1 MKTVKLNA
9 FDNPFVYGVDNK
21 EYLVFNIDNEN
32 QTLKFQSLIGDL
44 KVKTANILF
53 KANSLPAK
61 MYEMVVD
68 DDILTFTLPS
78 VLTGYNSSMY
88 VYLLLNYSDDLSTSD
103 LYTFKLVDKGS
114 STFNFEISSI
124 CESNI
129 STIVS
134 EEIKNAGIA
143 KSILDTVSNYEFDKL
158 QHAQQSLSLVENA
171 FASTLE
177 KRIDLFNSAYDKAN
191 ETKSNTTGDINDS
204 DIDIPS
210 SNTDSDLKDYVEN
223 VKKQMAERL
232 KDVTAVSEQIQ
243 DEMTQEK
250 QSFLG
255 ASLIFQQDLKQERDI
270 ISAYGES
277 TRQHMDQEFNE
288 VKDYADKVFADF
300 SKEIPDLDASIKQV
314 NDKIVATDNKVGT
327 LNTKVTTVENEITE
341 LEKMHDE
348 VTQTI
353 NDGKPVNLYSNSL
366 DFPQGDFDYDSA
378 PNLLPTLDYSK
389 LSRSYDVLSP
399 PLPYIKDYGDYFVLD
414 ANDASAVGTS
424 RNCFVPFVT
433 RLTKGK
439 TYTLSVSMMFDDEFA
454 DSKGYSSSP
463 LNYTIYTNNPA
474 GSFAPGGINPS
485 ADMRNQ
491 WKRVSKVFTM
501 PSDQKDGD
509 YIYLQLWQDAKVKGK
524 LYVRYDIMIQ
534 EGDQTS
540 SQAPA
545 NQMPKITTD
554 DYMLSQSNLTK
565 TDEEGNITSFDNLPT
580 SDGSRNIYVR
590 NLEGTKKLIPLLAD
604 KKQYTMS
611 VEMWAEKE
619 VTPNIRYRVNDSN
632 NTPKFLLDIYKT
644 TIPAK
649 QWTELS
655 VTGTINLPSNR
666 NIADK
671 SVAFPIN
678 SSAYEIYKGNMEE
691 ELVIG
696 QTYTITLKGT
706 KPASQTFTAYNY
718 WNVNL
723 GDLKPVEGLANVWS
737 LTFTPTKLEPGLPK
751 DLRIFQMPKA
761 TIGACQ
767 IDWLK
772 IEKGETYTPDYPDH
786 WLHIA
791 IPQAYEGII
800 KIKNDSIKIQE
811 GAKTTKSSWKPNLL
825 DAPYYLGKH
834 AVNKN
839 LADPNVVFPIK
850 TNQYSI
856 YGKSIQENWQAGMS
870 YTLTLKGTKP
880 SSQQWAPYLN
890 GGTINKD
897 SLRPVEGLVDVYS
910 TTFTVTQSDIDKGA
924 VKTLQIYQYPSSTV
938 GNVTIEWIKLEKS
951 DYRTPPIEAYKYK
964 GVSLRN
970 TVDPKAFDWQEQTV
984 ADVSKLK
991 EQVNTLTPKVDNSQ
1005 LFKLTKDD
1013 GNTIKVDYMSP
1024 KPTSFLALAK
1034 NTGFYSISTAEA
1046 KLMSDYNELPPLLQN
1061 TFLFINN
1068 YPPRDGF
1075 IIQEI
1080 TGGEISTQLVHKYYR
1095 RIEPDGTYKNWNKVI
1110 TDKDVSKMK
1119 TLYSNCIDF
1128 GKYDYS
1134 GNPNL
1139 MNNISI
1145 NDISTDWKSE
1155 VKPIEGLVKDN
1166 GDSFV
1171 IDLSKTNNGVTL
1183 YLNNLAR
1190 PIEGKRYTWT
1200 IEAKSEENITS
1211 GIAIRPVLENSLGT
1225 LDAYSPG
1232 IIGALTT
1239 SFVKYKQTYTTT
1251 KAMQDSNIQAIQ
1263 LYFPSSLARTK
1274 ITIKYSIKWEEGN
1287 DSTPYQPNL
1296 LQDPYNIS
1304 ANDVNK
1310 NLVDTRVYSNSNYL
1324 IGSFPIN
1331 TPLSN
1336 GDKVTFTLKGTKL
1349 STKQFG
1355 FYVQTATG
1363 AGTEFQ
1369 GYLVP
1374 IEGLANTWS
1383 WTGNL
1388 TIAQTT
1394 TSTAKVVVY
1403 QLPPTSQVADGP
1415 ATIDWAKLE
1424 KGETFTP
1431 NIERFEYKGISSIET
1446 SPNNYYWSAEPFNRS
1461 IYSNSVDFG
1470 NWDYT
1475 GNPNIS
1481 LPLNSTSFSSG
1492 TGGTV
1497 SDDGDQIVFTLDGTK
1512 LTKYKV
1518 DTQTPLIHGKTYT
1531 ISCEILLESDF
1542 VGDPSNIR
1550 LQHSFLP
1557 GGTIVLLTTTVPSN
1571 TLSVWQ
1577 KLQGTATINY
1587 GSGKPKQWYSV
1598 FTNIGSNTITGHIR
1612 LRNVKIEEARTATPY
1627 QPNLLV
1633 APYYL
1638 SKVALGEN
1646 IADPKKVFPVSSTGS
1661 EIYSGT
1667 MTEPFIVGQT
1677 YTVTL
1682 EGTKPEHKNFRLFNP
1697 GIASYGN
1704 FLPVEGLVNVWSL
1717 TFTVGQVASNPNIAS
1732 ITQDPT
1738 DSPGSCQIN
1747 WVKIEKS
1754 SVATPNIKEYKYKGF
1769 SVKPSN
1775 NPNDYE
1781 WSIDRQY
1788 GEKRLD
1794 KMVNTTDPQSIDG
1807 TKNFL
1812 QVPTVKGNNVLFDEK
1827 PLPYEGWYTYG
1838 EVLTNLP
1845 DKAKLRVGPVVAT
1858 IGKQYNRLMK
1868 DDPLQWNASRY
1879 EATVLRD
1886 CTVLIEGFARMQY
1899 GSGSSGQYGYL
1910 VYYRDSAQTQE
1921 IGYVGGTGGS
1931 VPNAGGTGDKLQWK
1945 QGTPFSR
1952 IMELH
1957 KGEVFNITF
1966 STSSGAKVDFAEV
1979 QTLHVMEIDP
1989 L

>member
-1 MKTVKLNA
+1 
-9 FDNPFVYGVDNK
+9 
-21 EYLVFNIDNEN
+21 
-32 QTLKFQSLIGDL
+32 
-44 KVKTANILF
+44 
-53 KANSLPAK
+53 
-61 MYEMVVD
+61 
-68 DDILTFTLPS
+68 
-78 VLTGYNSSMY
+78 
-88 VYLLLNYSDDLSTSD
+88 
-103 LYTFKLVDKGS
+103 
-114 STFNFEISSI
+114 
-124 CESNI
+124 
-129 STIVS
+129 
-134 EEIKNAGIA
+134 
-143 KSILDTVSNYEFDKL
+143 
-158 QHAQQSLSLVENA
+158 
-171 FASTLE
+171 
-177 KRIDLFNSAYDKAN
+177 
-191 ETKSNTTGDINDS
+191 
-204 DIDIPS
+204 
-210 SNTDSDLKDYVEN
+210 
-223 VKKQMAERL
+223 
-232 KDVTAVSEQIQ
+232 
-243 DEMTQEK
+243 
-250 QSFLG
+250 
-255 ASLIFQQDLKQERDI
+255 
-270 ISAYGES
+270 
-277 TRQHMDQEFNE
+277 
-288 VKDYADKVFADF
+288 
-300 SKEIPDLDASIKQV
+300 
-314 NDKIVATDNKVGT
+314 
-327 LNTKVTTVENEITE
+327 
-341 LEKMHDE
+341 
-348 VTQTI
+348 
-353 NDGKPVNLYSNSL
+353 
-366 DFPQGDFDYDSA
+366 
-378 PNLLPTLDYSK
+378 
-389 LSRSYDVLSP
+389 
-399 PLPYIKDYGDYFVLD
+399 
-414 ANDASAVGTS
+414 
-424 RNCFVPFVT
+424 
-433 RLTKGK
+433 
-439 TYTLSVSMMFDDEFA
+439 
-454 DSKGYSSSP
+454 
-463 LNYTIYTNNPA
+463 
-474 GSFAPGGINPS
+474 
-485 ADMRNQ
+485 
-491 WKRVSKVFTM
+491 
-501 PSDQKDGD
+501 
-509 YIYLQLWQDAKVKGK
+509 
-524 LYVRYDIMIQ
+524 MIQ

-554 DYMLSQSNLTK
+554 DYMFSYQNVTK
-565 TDEEGNITSFDNLPT
+565 TEEEGNITNFNNLPT
-580 SDGSRNIYVR
+580 NEPIHNIYVR
-590 NLEGTKKLIPLLAD
+590 NTYDTKKLIPLLAD

-825 DAPYYLGKH
+825 DAPYYLGKRE
-834 AVNKN
+834 VNKN
-839 LADPNVVFPIK
+839 IANPDVSFPI
-850 TNQYSI
+850 NSSEYLI
-856 YGKSIQENWQAGMS
+856 YKANIEEAFVVGQT
-870 YTLTLKGTKP
+870 YTITLKGKKP
-880 SSQQWAPYLN
+880 SGQTFMVYNDGQ
-890 GGTINKD
+890 GTTNYGNLK
-897 SLRPVEGLVDVYS
+897 PVEGLSDTWS
-910 TTFTVTQSDIDKGA
+910 LTFTPNYV
-924 VKTLQIYQYPSSTV
+924 SSNVPKELRIFQFPRETV
-938 GNVTIEWIKLEKS
+938 GACQIDWIKIEKG

-970 TVDPKAFDWQEQTV
+970 TVDPKAFDWQEQTL

-1046 KLMSDYNELPPLLQN
+1046 KLMSDYNELPSLLQN

-1095 RIEPDGTYKNWNKVI
+1095 RIETDGTYKNWNKVI
-1110 TDKDVSKMK
+1110 TNKDVSKMK
-1119 TLYSNCIDF
+1119 TLYSNSTDF
-1128 GKYDYS
+1128 GDYDYS

-1139 MNNISI
+1139 FPTVTLRDLSGEFTGMSVPTNV
-1145 NDISTDWKSE
+1145 TDG
-1155 VKPIEGLVKDN
+1155 EGY
-1166 GDSFV
+1166 FV
-1171 IDLSKTNNGVTL
+1171 IDVTQL
-1183 YLNNLAR
+1183 TGNKGYYFLNIPR
-1190 PIEGKRYTWT
+1190 GKVGERYTYSV
-1200 IEAKSEENITS
+1200 EARADVNTQ
-1211 GIAIRPVLENSLGT
+1211 GIAIRPVYHNGTALDVLTPSYVGSLT
-1225 LDAYSPG
+1225 TNFTRYNMTTN
-1232 IIGALTT
+1232 ALTDVQVN
-1239 SFVKYKQTYTTT
+1239 SAIQAFQVYIVPANCVAKKIYVKY
-1251 KAMQDSNIQAIQ
+1251 NIKLEKGVTA
-1263 LYFPSSLARTK
+1263 
-1274 ITIKYSIKWEEGN
+1274 
-1287 DSTPYQPNL
+1287 TPYQPNL

-1331 TPLSN
+1331 TPLGN

-1349 STKQFG
+1349 ATKQFG

-1394 TSTAKVVVY
+1394 TSTAKVVIY

-1446 SPNNYYWSAEPFNRS
+1446 SPNNYYWSSEPFNRS

-1518 DTQTPLIHGKTYT
+1518 GTQTPLVHGKTYT

-1557 GGTIVLLTTTVPSN
+1557 GGTIVLQTTTIPSN

-1587 GSGKPKQWYSV
+1587 GSGKPSQWYSV
-1598 FTNIGSNTITGHIR
+1598 FTNIASNTITGHIR

-1682 EGTKPEHKNFRLFNP
+1682 EGTKPGDKNFRLFNP

-1717 TFTVGQVASNPNIAS
+1717 TFTVGQVSSNPNIAS
-1732 ITQDPT
+1732 INQDPT
-1738 DSPGSCQIN
+1738 DNPGSCQIN

-1754 SVATPNIKEYKYKGF
+1754 SVATPNIKEYKYRGF
-1769 SVKPSN
+1769 AVKPSN

-1827 PLPYEGWYTYG
+1827 LLPYEGWYTNG

-1858 IGKQYNRLMK
+1858 IGKQYNRSMK
-1868 DDPLQWNASRY
+1868 DDPLQWNSSRF

-1899 GSGSSGQYGYL
+1899 GSGTSGYYGYL

-1931 VPNAGGTGDKLQWK
+1931 VQNAGGNGDKLQWK

-1952 IMELH
+1952 IIELH
-1957 KGEVFNITF
+1957 QGDVFNITF

-1979 QTLHVMEIDP
+1979 QTLHVMEIEP

>member
-21 EYLVFNIDNEN
+21 EYLVFNIDNET

-88 VYLLLNYSDDLSTSD
+88 VYLLLNYSDDLSISD
-103 LYTFKLVDKGS
+103 LYTFKLADKGS

-134 EEIKNAGIA
+134 EEIKNEGIA
-143 KSILDTVSNYEFDKL
+143 KSVLDTVSNYEFDKL

-171 FASTLE
+171 FSSTLE
-177 KRIDLFNSAYDKAN
+177 KRIDLFNSAYDKAI
-191 ETKSNTTGDINDS
+191 ETESNTTGDINDS
-204 DIDIPS
+204 DIDIPG
-210 SNTDSDLKDYVEN
+210 SNADSDLRDYVEN
-223 VKKQMAERL
+223 VKNQMAERL
-232 KDVTAVSEQIQ
+232 KDVTAVSEQIK
-243 DEMTQEK
+243 DEMNQEK

-300 SKEIPDLDASIKQV
+300 SKELPDLDASIKQV

-327 LNTKVTTVENEITE
+327 LNTKVTNVETEITE

-353 NDGKPVNLYSNSL
+353 NNGKPINLYSNSL

-378 PNLLPTLDYSK
+378 PNLLKTVTRDNWSNWISSVTTPNSYVKVFDDYII
-389 LSRSYDVLSP
+389 V
-399 PLPYIKDYGDYFVLD
+399 D
-414 ANDASAVGTS
+414 ATDPSAVDVG
-424 RNCFVPFVT
+424 RNVYIPNIS

-439 TYTLSVSMMFDDEFA
+439 QYTLSVTMMVDNDFDA
-454 DSKGYSSSP
+454 GVDSY
-463 LNYTIYTNNPA
+463 NQTAVHYTVQSNGTPERPMIIRPNKT
-474 GSFAPGGINPS
+474 
-485 ADMRNQ
+485 MVNQ
-491 WKRVSKVFTM
+491 WQRVSVKFTV
-501 PSDQKDGD
+501 PTSIKDGD
-509 YIYLQLWQDAKVKGK
+509 FCFLHFYEGSKVTGKWYI
-524 LYVRYDIMIQ
+524 RNDIMIQ
-534 EGDQTS
+534 EGDQTQN
-540 SQAPA
+540 QAPA
-545 NQMPKITTD
+545 NQMPKIITD
-554 DYMLSQSNLTK
+554 DYIFSDPTNVTK
-565 TDEEGNITSFDNLPT
+565 IPEEGNITSFNMLPT
-580 SDGSRNIYVR
+580 SQNSRSVYLR
-590 NLEGTKKLIPLLAD
+590 NDYGTKPLIPLLSD
-604 KKQYTMS
+604 KKQYTLS
-611 VEMWAEKE
+611 AEIWLEKE
-619 VTPNIRYRVNDSN
+619 VNAPVIYGVNDIN
-632 NTPKFLLDIYKT
+632 GTGKVIMVANTVNV
-644 TIPAK
+644 PAK
-649 QWTELS
+649 QWTKVS
-655 VTGTINLPSNR
+655 TTQTINLPSNP
-666 NIADK
+666 NIANPTK
-671 SVAFPIN
+671 TFPIKTRE
-678 SSAYEIYKGNMEE
+678 Y
-691 ELVIG
+691 LVYSGANTEPYIAG
-696 QTYTITLKGT
+696 QQYILTMKAT
-706 KPASQTFTAYNY
+706 KPVTQTF
-718 WNVNL
+718 NVFINE
-723 GDLKPVEGLANVWS
+723 GTIGFGSMTPVEGLTNVWQKK
-737 LTFTPTKLEPGLPK
+737 F
-751 DLRIFQMPKA
+751 
-761 TIGACQ
+761 TIGQNHIDAGVKDRITIYQVPNSSVGDVQ

-772 IEKGETYTPDYPDH
+772 IEKGDTYTPDYPAH
-786 WLHIA
+786 WVQLNA
-791 IPQAYEGII
+791 PESYEGII

-811 GAKTTKSSWKPNLL
+811 GAKTTKPSWKPNLL

-834 AVNKN
+834 EVNKN
-839 LADPNVVFPIK
+839 IASTEVTFPIVSSSE
-850 TNQYSI
+850 TL
-856 YGKSIQENWQAGMS
+856 YGRSAMEDFIVGQTYVVTMKA
-870 YTLTLKGTKP
+870 TKP
-880 SSQQWAPYLN
+880 STQSMVCYLSEKQV
-890 GGTINKD
+890 GTFN
-897 SLRPVEGLVDVYS
+897 PVEGLTNVW
-910 TTFTVTQSDIDKGA
+910 TT
-924 VKTLQIYQYPSSTV
+924 
-938 GNVTIEWIKLEKS
+938 TIEINQLGNNKRAAYILQTPRTTLGACQIDWLKIEKG
-951 DYRTPPIEAYKYK
+951 DTRTPNIESYKYK

-970 TVDPKAFDWQEQTV
+970 TVDPRAFDWQEQTV
-984 ADVSKLK
+984 ADVSTLK
-991 EQVNTLTPKVDNSQ
+991 EKVNTLTPKVDNSQ

-1046 KLMSDYNELPPLLQN
+1046 KLMSDYNELPSLLQN

-1095 RIEPDGTYKNWNKVI
+1095 RIETDGTYKNWNKVI
-1110 TDKDVSKMK
+1110 TDKDVSKMN
-1119 TLYSNCIDF
+1119 TLYANCIDF
-1128 GKYDYS
+1128 GDYDYS

-1139 MNNISI
+1139 FPNVTLRDLSGEFTGMSVPTNV
-1145 NDISTDWKSE
+1145 T
-1155 VKPIEGLVKDN
+1155 EGD
-1166 GDSFV
+1166 GYFV
-1171 IDLSKTNNGVTL
+1171 IDVTQL
-1183 YLNNLAR
+1183 TGNKGYYFLNIPR
-1190 PIEGKRYTWT
+1190 GKVGERYTYSVEVKADVNT
-1200 IEAKSEENITS
+1200 Q
-1211 GIAIRPVLENSLGT
+1211 GIAIRPVYHNGTALDVLTPSYVGSLT
-1225 LDAYSPG
+1225 TNFTRYNMTTN
-1232 IIGALTT
+1232 ALTDVQVN
-1239 SFVKYKQTYTTT
+1239 SAIQAFQIYIVPANCVAKKIYVKY
-1251 KAMQDSNIQAIQ
+1251 NIKLEKGVTA
-1263 LYFPSSLARTK
+1263 
-1274 ITIKYSIKWEEGN
+1274 
-1287 DSTPYQPNL
+1287 TPYQPNL

-1336 GDKVTFTLKGTKL
+1336 GDKVTFTLKGTKIA
-1349 STKQFG
+1349 TKQFG

-1369 GYLVP
+1369 GHLVP

-1388 TIAQTT
+1388 KIAQTT

-1446 SPNNYYWSAEPFNRS
+1446 SPNYYYWSAEPFNRS

-1481 LPLNSTSFSSG
+1481 LPLNSTNFSSG

-1518 DTQTPLIHGKTYT
+1518 GTQTPLIQGKTYT

-1557 GGTIVLLTTTVPSN
+1557 GGTIVLQTTTIPSN

-1587 GSGKPKQWYSV
+1587 GSGKPSQWYSV
-1598 FTNIGSNTITGHIR
+1598 FTNIASNTITGHIR

-1682 EGTKPEHKNFRLFNP
+1682 EGTKPEYKNFRLFNP

-1717 TFTVGQVASNPNIAS
+1717 TFTVGQVSSNPNIAS
-1732 ITQDPT
+1732 INQDPI
-1738 DSPGSCQIN
+1738 DNLGSCQIN

-1769 SVKPSN
+1769 AVKPSN

-1827 PLPYEGWYTYG
+1827 SLPYEGWYTYG

-1845 DKAKLRVGPVVAT
+1845 DKSKLRVGPVVAT
-1858 IGKQYNRLMK
+1858 IGKQYNRSMK
-1868 DDPLQWNASRY
+1868 DDPLQWNDSRY

-1910 VYYRDSAQTQE
+1910 VFYRDSAQTQE

-1952 IMELH
+1952 IMELR